1 MRKLVEPRPDQP
13 FRIRAMTRDD
23 LAPVL
28 AIEQRAF
35 KHPWSPALLERELSH
50 EWSTILLAEE
60 AQPDGS
66 FLILGFAIV
75 WLVHDEL
82 HVLNVA
88 TDPPHRR
95 RGVARAVMDAA
106 VAKARD
112 RKCTLAT
119 LEVRRSNEGALTL
132 YKDMGFRPVGIRP
145 NYYVDEREDAI
156 VMLMDL

>member
-1 MRKLVEPRPDQP
+1 MRKLVEPRPGQP
-13 FRIRAMTRDD
+13 FRIRAMTRED
-23 LAPVL
+23 LATVL

-35 KHPWSPALLERELSH
+35 KHPWSPALLERELTH

-60 AQPDGS
+60 EQPDGS

-95 RGVARAVMDAA
+95 RGVAKAVMDAA

-145 NYYVDEREDAI
+145 NYYVDEGEDAI
-156 VMLMDL
+156 VMVMDL